1 MSNKTQHLLINTKLQ
16 NIKIIVDLPEVL
28 LVYFTSV
35 PQIWSVSEWQ
45 GQKAFLNRPSCSR
58 SCQSISGLC
67 PEDKRQAR
75 GTWNQPRFL
84 LLLLTPPPLLALQ
97 CRVAGGAPMAASSA
111 RPTLPNVQ
119 CHFLSARL
127 SADFPGRTPLGEFFC
142 HFLRKGL
149 LGRFFKSSQRAVFKL
164 SSISY

>member
-1 MSNKTQHLLINTKLQ
+1 MLINTKLQ

-35 PQIWSVSEWQ
+35 PQIWSVSECQ

-97 CRVAGGAPMAASSA
+97 CRVAGGAPMAAQAPLPALHGPLCQTFNVTSSV
-111 RPTLPNVQ
+111 L
-119 CHFLSARL
+119 
-127 SADFPGRTPLGEFFC
+127 DFQLTFQAGHLWGNFSVTS
-142 HFLRKGL
+142 
-149 LGRFFKSSQRAVFKL
+149 LGRAYWVGFSSPHKEL
-164 SSISY
+164 YLN